1 MPESPHLRVE
11 AATSALGPWRAS
23 GGADP
28 DFDEVTRTVHHAL
41 LTDANLLTC
50 FRRRFPEE
58 RDADYDRMVRLLGYV
73 WDCPRDG
80 TANVTGCRC
89 AVCGTTRAAAAS
101 AQQTL
106 AGRTRSDPT

>member
-1 MPESPHLRVE
+1 MPESREPWAE
-11 AATSALGPWRAS
+11 APTSGLGPWTAAGRA
-23 GGADP
+23 DL
-28 DFDEVTRTVHHAL
+28 DFDEITRTVHQTL

-58 RDADYDRMVRLLGYV
+58 RDADYDQMVRLLGYV
-73 WDCPRDG
+73 WDCPHDG

-89 AVCGTTRAAAAS
+89 AVCGRTRAAACS

-106 AGRTRSDPT
+106 ASRTRSEST